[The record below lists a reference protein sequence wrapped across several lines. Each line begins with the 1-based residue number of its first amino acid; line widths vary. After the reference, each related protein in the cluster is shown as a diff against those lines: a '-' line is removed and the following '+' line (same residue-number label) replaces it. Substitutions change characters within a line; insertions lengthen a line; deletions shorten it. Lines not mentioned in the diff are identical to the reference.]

1 MKEIEVVLQK
11 IEEGQVEEGLQK
23 LKLAK
28 EKATHDQ
35 LYSIAEIYY
44 ELGHL
49 KEAKEI
55 LEELMVLYPDEGA
68 VLIQLA
74 EILID
79 LDEEDEAIELLLEIK
94 DHDPIFLQAQLLLA
108 DLYQMQAL
116 DEVAEQKLL
125 MAAKQAP
132 EEVIVS
138 FGLGDFYL
146 GRGDYQK
153 SIPYLKKALH
163 QKSELPEEVR
173 IELKLAEAYS
183 AGGQFEEALHYYKE
197 GLKDYFEP
205 HALFGYGFTA
215 YQVGD
220 MVLAIE
226 QLEALKALDP
236 DFTSLYPYLAKA
248 FEAENRLDEAM
259 DALRAGMT
267 VDDYNDQLYLL
278 AGKLS
283 FKQQDPQQGIDY
295 LRQAIAI
302 NPSNLEAT
310 QTLAAYL
317 KSEQQYEELLELL
330 DHIDDLGEG
339 GDPLLTWYKA
349 NAFHQEEQFE
359 LANQNYQEVISH
371 FQEDPDFL
379 EDFIQFL
386 FENGERKKA
395 TPYLHKLLEL
405 VPSREDLRE
414 LLMDVENENF

>member
-1 MKEIEVVLQK
+1 MKEIQQGLTFIEEGK
-11 IEEGQVEEGLQK
+11 IEEG
-23 LKLAK
+23 LKKIKQAK
-28 EKATHDQ
+28 ETANHDQ
-35 LYSIAEIYY
+35 LFTIAEIYY

-49 KEAKEI
+49 QEAKKI
-55 LEELMVLYPDEGA
+55 LEELMALYPDEGN

-79 LDEEDEAIELLLEIK
+79 LDEEDEAIEYLLDIK
-94 DHDPIFLQAQLLLA
+94 ESDPTYLQAQLLLA

-125 MAAKQAP
+125 TASKKAP
-132 EEVIVS
+132 DEVIIS
-138 FGLGDFYL
+138 YGLGDFYL

-153 SIPYLKKALH
+153 SIPHLKRAVHK
-163 QKSELPEEVR
+163 KEELPGMH

-183 AGGQFEEALHYYKE
+183 AGGQFEEALQYYKE

-248 FEAENRLDEAM
+248 FEAEQRIDEAM
-259 DALRAGMT
+259 DALKAGMT

-283 FKQQDPQQGIDY
+283 FKRQNPEEAVQLLQ
-295 LRQAIAI
+295 QAIAI
-302 NPSNLEAT
+302 NPSNLEAI
-310 QTLAAYL
+310 QTLAAFYKDQEL
-317 KSEQQYEELLELL
+317 FEELLDLL
-330 DHIDDLGEG
+330 NHVEGLGEG
-339 GDPLLTWYKA
+339 GDPLLTWYEA
-349 NAFHQEEQFE
+349 NALNHDEQFE
-359 LANQNYQEVISH
+359 RAALKYQEVREY
-371 FQEDPDFL
+371 FKEDPDFL
-379 EDFIQFL
+379 EEYAYFL
-386 FENGERKKA
+386 LENGEREKA
-395 TPYLHKLLEL
+395 IVYFRNLLQYA
-405 VPSREDLRE
+405 PSREDVRE
-414 LLMDVENENF
+414 LLLNLEN